1 MCLSAQFI
9 SVYPNSSKCSLCE
22 LQILGRKLAEKKP
35 TLPALLSRATPPKL
49 QLHLQKLS
57 SQVKLSS
64 RVKLSWRC
72 KASASNIASL
82 SPSCAPSWP
91 CTCLQLSTKIQFPQ
105 FLLSQWPT
113 SSNAPHHGPLSPVL
127 QLDLQPK
134 PSGRFDLPVPAPHGP
149 PPSSHVT
156 PSWAYSKPPPPLA
169 CACSRPI
176 TQTSISSRE
185 REKPTPSAANYQ
197 AYESSTWA
205 VDLTSWLV

>member
-1 MCLSAQFI
+1 M
-9 SVYPNSSKCSLCE
+9 
-22 LQILGRKLAEKKP
+22 
-35 TLPALLSRATPPKL
+35 
-49 QLHLQKLS
+49 KLS
-57 SQVKLSS
+57 YQVKLSS
-64 RVKLSWRC
+64 QVKLSWRC

-127 QLDLQPK
+127 QLPHLPNQQPPTSVLLQFDLQPK

-169 CACSRPI
+169 CACSRP
-176 TQTSISSRE
+176 TN
-185 REKPTPSAANYQ
+185 KPPSAPEKEKSQLHQLPITKPMRAPHGP
-197 AYESSTWA
+197 
-205 VDLTSWLV
+205 

>member
-1 MCLSAQFI
+1 M
-9 SVYPNSSKCSLCE
+9 
-22 LQILGRKLAEKKP
+22 
-35 TLPALLSRATPPKL
+35 
-49 QLHLQKLS
+49 KLS
-57 SQVKLSS
+57 SQ
-64 RVKLSWRC
+64 VKLSWRC

-113 SSNAPHHGPLSPVL
+113 SSNAPYHGPLSPVL
-127 QLDLQPK
+127 QLPHLPNQQPPTSVLLQFDLQPK

-169 CACSRPI
+169 CACSRPT

>member
-1 MCLSAQFI
+1 M
-9 SVYPNSSKCSLCE
+9 
-22 LQILGRKLAEKKP
+22 
-35 TLPALLSRATPPKL
+35 
-49 QLHLQKLS
+49 KLS
-57 SQVKLSS
+57 SQRKLSS
-64 RVKLSWRC
+64 QVKLSWRC

-113 SSNAPHHGPLSPVL
+113 SSNAPYHGPLSPVL
-127 QLDLQPK
+127 QFDLQPK

-169 CACSRPI
+169 CACSRP
-176 TQTSISSRE
+176 TNKPPAAPEKEKANSISCQL
-185 REKPTPSAANYQ
+185 PS
-197 AYESSTWA
+197 
-205 VDLTSWLV
+205 L